1 MKAIVY
7 ILGFGHIAI
16 CTCLILYTK
25 ETVEAIKSM
34 YQKIALRYL
43 SAIPA
48 LLGFLM
54 LISAPATTYPWLLR
68 VIGVLAFCEAVLAFG
83 NPQKIYSRMVDWYF
97 TKVSDQAQ
105 RLFGII
111 GVIFG
116 TALIGWIK

>member
-16 CTCLILYTK
+16 SSCLILYTK
-25 ETVEAIKSM
+25 ETVEAIRVFYRKTPL
-34 YQKIALRYL
+34 QYL

-48 LLGFLM
+48 LFGFIF
-54 LISAPATTYPWLLR
+54 LIAASATIHTGLLR
-68 VIGVLAFCEAVLAFG
+68 LIGVFALCEAVVAFTD
-83 NPQKIYSRMVDWYF
+83 PQKIYSRMLTWYF
-97 TKVSDQAQ
+97 EKVSDQGQ

-116 TALIGWIK
+116 VALLGWIK